1 MEVQA
6 VISMQRRHKKNE
18 QATITGKS
26 IPMHKITLEV
36 PADSPIRSGLKKMG
50 VKEKQA
56 LTKLHDVAYYIAL
69 KGRPFTDFKDLID
82 LEKLHGVKFQS
93 GAYENETSCRDFI
106 DSISEFLFKDNLY
119 KKFLRVNFVAIL
131 CDGTTDASITE
142 QEVDYVF
149 FVGLGLEDS
158 RDANGIFEAIKK
170 AFEKRNLLALLDKI
184 IFLSFDGASVNS
196 SKKSGLI
203 SLFREEKEWVT
214 FIWCFSHRLELALK
228 DALKDSIALV
238 DETTENQSIKIR
250 N

>member
-1 MEVQA
+1 M
-6 VISMQRRHKKNE
+6 
-18 QATITGKS
+18 
-26 IPMHKITLEV
+26 
-36 PADSPIRSGLKKMG
+36 
-50 VKEKQA
+50 
-56 LTKLHDVAYYIAL
+56 
-69 KGRPFTDFKDLID
+69 
-82 LEKLHGVKFQS
+82 KFQS

-170 AFEKRNLLALLDKI
+170 VFEKRNLLALLDKI

-214 FIWCFSHRLELALK
+214 FIWCFSHRLEL
-228 DALKDSIALV
+228 V
-238 DETTENQSIKIR
+238 F
-250 N
+250 